1 MSIDVSMLDKVMKK
15 TLRTVEASKEQIF
28 EIAESARKEHHNL
41 VQEIQE
47 VREKIGE
54 VIDQV
59 DGLELKYRQARARL
73 MLVSKNFHQYTE
85 DDIRVAYEEAHALQI
100 DLLLAR
106 EQEKNLRK
114 RRDDLEKRVRN
125 LSETIKKA
133 ETLMTQISV
142 VLGYLQGDLGQV
154 EELLATAKQHQMM
167 GLRIIQAQEEERKR
181 VAREIHDGPAQSMA
195 NVVLRA
201 DLVEKMLKSE
211 QAAEALR
218 ELQGLKEM
226 VRLSLADVRRIIFNL
241 RPMALDDLGLV
252 PTLQKYIQTFEEQTT
267 LQVELVV
274 FGKEQALDSSFKAGL
289 FRLVQEC
296 LTNVAKHARARFVQV
311 KLEFQPDVLYLVVK
325 DDGVGFSVEQAQRSG
340 KSFGLLGMRER
351 TQLLEGKME
360 ITSAPHEGTKVF
372 FQIPLKGD

>member
-1 MSIDVSMLDKVMKK
+1 MSIDVGLLDQVMKK
-15 TLRTVEASKEQIF
+15 TLRTVESSKEQIF
-28 EIAESARKEHHNL
+28 EIAETARKEYHNM
-41 VQEIQE
+41 VTEIQE

-54 VIDQV
+54 VIDRV
-59 DGLELKYRQARARL
+59 DALDMQYRQARSRL
-73 MLVSKNFHQYTE
+73 MIVSKNFHQYTE
-85 DDIRVAYEEAHALQI
+85 DDIRIAYEEAHALQI

-106 EQEKNLRK
+106 EKEKNLRK
-114 RRDDLEKRVRN
+114 RRDDLENRLRN
-125 LSETIKKA
+125 IGETIEKA
-133 ETLMTQISV
+133 EALMTQMSV
-142 VLGYLQGDLGQV
+142 VLGYLKGDLGQV

-201 DLVEKMLKSE
+201 DLVEKMLKNE
-211 QAAEALR
+211 QAADALR

-252 PTLQKYIQTFEEQTT
+252 PTLQKYIRTFEEQTQ

-274 FGKEQALDSSFKAGL
+274 FGKELPLGSSFKAGM
-289 FRLVQEC
+289 FRLIQEC

-311 KLEFQPDVLYLVVK
+311 KLEFQPNVLYLVVK
-325 DDGVGFSVEQAQRSG
+325 DDGAGFSVEEAQRSG
-340 KSFGLLGMRER
+340 TSFGLLGMRER
-351 TQLLEGKME
+351 TQLLQGTME
-360 ITSAPHEGTKVF
+360 ITSAPGEGTKVF
-372 FQIPLKGD
+372 FQIPIKD